1 MSLVDVMIPLVG
13 GMLALSHPKLLL
25 KKDTPPDQ
33 VEAKV
38 RMLRRA
44 GLTLIGVAV
53 FFALMAI
60 DRTRKLA
67 RTTSQPARPGSPSM
81 LTAFLSRT

>member
-13 GMLALSHPKLLL
+13 GVLALSQPKLLL

-44 GLTLIGVAV
+44 GLVLIGVAV
-53 FFALMAI
+53 LFALLALG
-60 DRTRKLA
+60 RT
-67 RTTSQPARPGSPSM
+67 
-81 LTAFLSRT
+81 SR